1 MIPFS
6 KEKKE
11 VPNQRKKMMHNPKK
25 QNSKSSKLKEE

>member
-6 KEKKE
+6 KEKEE

-25 QNSKSSKLKEE
+25 